1 MSMTV
6 KIALDGMTNAD
17 YLLEAL
23 REMGMDVPSAND
35 IRKSASKL
43 LVTTVKIY
51 GYRVPIRRDAAGNLI
66 LVTDSDW
73 KRLQTDSFKQKLKQ
87 YYSVAA
93 VKDKV
98 EKMGYHLSEI
108 ETLQN
113 GTVKL
118 VARGWR

>member
-23 REMGMDVPSAND
+23 REMGMDVPSAD
-35 IRKSASKL
+35 YIRKTASNL
-43 LVTTVKIY
+43 LVAAVKIY

-66 LVTDSDW
+66 LLTDSDW
-73 KRLQTDSFKQKLKQ
+73 KRLQTDSFKQKLQQ

-98 EKMGYHLSEI
+98 DQMGYHVSEI

>member
-23 REMGMDVPSAND
+23 REMGMNVSSDDD
-35 IRKSASKL
+35 IRRRTSNLFVA
-43 LVTTVKIY
+43 TVEIY
-51 GYRVPIRRDAAGNLI
+51 GYRVPIRRDTAGNLV
-66 LVTDSDW
+66 LVTDGDW
-73 KRLQTDSFKQKLKQ
+73 KRLQTDSFKQKLQQ

-93 VKDKV
+93 IKDRV
-98 EKMGYHLSEI
+98 DQMGYHLSEI
-108 ETLQN
+108 ETLQD